1 MTNLPENVK
10 PLSADEYFQF
20 ACHPGLA
27 CFTECCRELELALT
41 PYDVL
46 RLRRALHTTSQ
57 AFLDQYAVIEFNE
70 DAAYPIVYLGMV
82 DNGRCQ
88 CPFVDV
94 NGCRVYENR
103 PGACRTYPLG
113 RGASLAASGE
123 NAIHVLIR
131 EPHCQ
136 GFDEGKRQCL
146 PDWQKGQEITL
157 YNKSNDEMLAILN
170 HPALINKARMTQ
182 EQADSYILSLY
193 NLDIFKGQL
202 PASET
207 RNMSDEALLS
217 YAINWFIDNKL

>member
-1 MTNLPENVK
+1 MTNLPESVK
-10 PLSADEYFQF
+10 ALPADEHFQF
-20 ACHPGLA
+20 ACHPGVS

-46 RLRRALHTTSQ
+46 RLRRALNTTSH
-57 AFLDQYAVIEFNE
+57 AFLDQHAVIEFNN
-70 DAAYPIVYLGMV
+70 DAPYPIVYLGMV
-82 DNGRCQ
+82 DNGRGQ

-94 NGCRVYENR
+94 NGCRVYDNR

-113 RGASLAASGE
+113 RGASLTAKGE

-136 GFDEGKRQCL
+136 GFAEGKRQCV
-146 PDWQKGQEITL
+146 PDWQTDQEITL

-170 HPALINKARMTQ
+170 HPALINDARMTQ
-182 EQADSYILSLY
+182 EQADSFILSLY
-193 NLDIFKGQL
+193 NLDIFKEQL
-202 PASET
+202 SAPET
-207 RNMSDEALLS
+207 SNMPDEALLS